1 MTKYF
6 EYKVIDYVNINHH
19 NNEEV
24 EINLNQLGKEGF
36 ELIYVLDLGEN
47 NTNKDGKTSRYRYI
61 LKKSFQNG
69 N

>member
-24 EINLNQLGKEGF
+24 EINLNKLGKEGF

-47 NTNKDGKTSRYRYI
+47 NTNKDGKT
-61 LKKSFQNG
+61 
-69 N
+69 